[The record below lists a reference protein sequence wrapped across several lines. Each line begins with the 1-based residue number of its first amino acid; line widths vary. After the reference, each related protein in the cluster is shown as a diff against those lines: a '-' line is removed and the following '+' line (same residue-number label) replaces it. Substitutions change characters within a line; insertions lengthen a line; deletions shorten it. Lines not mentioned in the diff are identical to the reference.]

1 MNKKPQFMRGIIE
14 KKKYFEFKCKSNTGC
29 SDFNCLRSDVKNKLW
44 EHLKVIG
51 FNGDEL

>member
-1 MNKKPQFMRGIIE
+1 MRGIIE
-14 KKKYFEFKCKSNTGC
+14 KKYFEFTCKSNTGC
-29 SDFNCLRSDVKNKLW
+29 SNFFCLQSDVKNKLW